1 MRRPSLRRP
10 RRRLRLL
17 GAGAGSPCQLVLGV
31 SQLMEANLKGWKHS
45 RAQQHSSTAQCT
57 CTDAATPFSAA
68 HESESELVME
78 LAEAFRTSEAEA
90 ITGDG
95 VQERAPDQAG
105 FCAREPGH
113 PATWLCMRR
122 GSGTGT
128 GRTGCI
134 RYQLR
139 QSRPGLGSPR
149 LRQECIATATTR
161 SFLSEKTWALRWFME
176 FMGVAFVR
184 SFFVHFV
191 LQVKT
196 PTRTAT
202 DAAGTPTGRCCL
214 CLRAKVASKPKDAW
228 GLLEACK
235 YKCESME
242 S

>member
-1 MRRPSLRRP
+1 MTVFKSGRRTRP
-10 RRRLRLL
+10 ASARESPAILRL
-17 GAGAGSPCQLVLGV
+17 GFACEGGPVLVRAVRVASDISCV
-31 SQLMEANLKGWKHS
+31 SRVL
-45 RAQQHSSTAQCT
+45 
-57 CTDAATPFSAA
+57 DSA
-68 HESESELVME
+68 
-78 LAEAFRTSEAEA
+78 
-90 ITGDG
+90 
-95 VQERAPDQAG
+95 
-105 FCAREPGH
+105 
-113 PATWLCMRR
+113 
-122 GSGTGT
+122 
-128 GRTGCI
+128 
-134 RYQLR
+134 
-139 QSRPGLGSPR
+139 PR